1 VMCAIDNNHETVD
14 DLLHGELKIIQ
25 RKKGVR
31 YSADALLLAHF
42 SLPFVDGKRVLDMGC
57 GNGVVAL
64 IIAQRGSPKSVTGVE
79 IQQGLYE
86 LARRNAELN
95 RTDPP
100 VKVVLADAIDMAD
113 TIPKKSMDIV
123 VTNPPFRRAGSGRV
137 SPDPERAI
145 SRHEIRMD
153 LPGWFDSAIRVTGTD
168 GTIFLV
174 YPVSEQKRLE
184 KAVREKG
191 LHIARRQYALDRPE
205 GRKRLV
211 LVMITSGKCETE
223 ELPAIPIETE
233 DGKFSLDGYR

>member
-1 VMCAIDNNHETVD
+1 M
-14 DLLHGELKIIQ
+14 
-25 RKKGVR
+25 
-31 YSADALLLAHF
+31 
-42 SLPFVDGKRVLDMGC
+42 
-57 GNGVVAL
+57 VAL

-100 VKVVLADAIDMAD
+100 VKVVLADATDLGESM
-113 TIPKKSMDIV
+113 PQKSMDVV

-145 SRHEIRMD
+145 SRHEIKMD
-153 LPGWFDSAIRVTGTD
+153 IGKWLDSAIRVTGTD

-174 YPVSEQKRLE
+174 YPVSEQNRLE
-184 KAVREKG
+184 KAVKEKG
-191 LHIARRQYALDRPE
+191 LHIARRQYALDRLD

-211 LVMITSGKCETE
+211 LVMITSEERETE

-233 DGKFSLDGYR
+233 EGKFSLDGYR